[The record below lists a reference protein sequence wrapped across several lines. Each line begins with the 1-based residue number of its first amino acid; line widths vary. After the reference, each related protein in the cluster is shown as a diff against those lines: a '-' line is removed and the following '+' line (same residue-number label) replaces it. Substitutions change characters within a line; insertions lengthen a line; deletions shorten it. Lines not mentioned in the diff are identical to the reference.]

1 MNRLKKAAAAFISA
15 AALTS
20 AIACCSVG
28 VCAESQYKI
37 YDDAYLLS
45 DEECAAVEEQL
56 GDISYN
62 YDTDIVVFTIQSLE
76 GDTVESWSEYLNSEY
91 GTGMGNGGISLLVA
105 MDEREWDIYAFGTA
119 KAEVF
124 IPDVRENIGS
134 SVKSYL
140 SGGDYYSAF
149 TTFGELCAEQLAYV
163 EENGPNT
170 ADSYAGKKSIA
181 VPVGIGAGLIIALI
195 AVLIMK
201 SSLNTAVP
209 ESRAD
214 NYIRKGSMKLNR
226 SIDLFLYS
234 TIEKTEKKSDDDSS
248 SDTSNGHTSGS
259 F

>member
-1 MNRLKKAAAAFISA
+1 MNRFKKAAAAFISA

-20 AIACCSVG
+20 AIVCCSVG
-28 VCAESQYKI
+28 VCAESEYKV

-45 DEECAAVEEQL
+45 EEECAAVEEQL
-56 GDISYN
+56 ADISYN
-62 YDTDIVVFTIQSLE
+62 YDTDIVVFTVQSLE
-76 GDTVESWSEYLNSEY
+76 GDTVESLSKYLNSEY

-105 MDEREWDIYAFGTA
+105 MDERKWDINAFGTA
-119 KAEVF
+119 EAEVF
-124 IPDVRENIGS
+124 IPVVRENIDS
-134 SVKSYL
+134 SVQPYL
-140 SGGDYYSAF
+140 SEGDYYSAF

-170 ADSYAGKKSIA
+170 AKSYGGKQSYAALI
-181 VPVGIGAGLIIALI
+181 GIGAGLVIALI
-195 AVLIMK
+195 SVLVMK

-226 SIDLFLYS
+226 SIDLFLYT
-234 TIEKTEKKSDDDSS
+234 TIEKREKKSDDSS
-248 SDTSNGHTSGS
+248 SDSSGGHTSGS